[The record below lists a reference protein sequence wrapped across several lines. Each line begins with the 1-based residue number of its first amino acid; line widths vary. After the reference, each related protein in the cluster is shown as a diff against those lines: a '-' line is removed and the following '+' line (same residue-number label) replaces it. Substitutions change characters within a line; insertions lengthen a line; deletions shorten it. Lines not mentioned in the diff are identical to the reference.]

1 MIRKFITPTQ
11 SKYNIALDIPEE
23 YLGQELEI
31 IVFKKQEGLTN
42 EKKLNLTRLSEKYK
56 GVFTEKDAQSFNEH
70 TQQIRKEWDNI

>member
-23 YLGQELEI
+23 YLDQELEI

-42 EKKLNLTRLSEKYK
+42 
-56 GVFTEKDAQSFNEH
+56 
-70 TQQIRKEWDNI
+70 